1 MLTLIK
7 KNIDRFCVL
16 ICAYNEA
23 ENIGAVVRQAAQHCP
38 HVIVVDDGSA
48 DATAKA
54 AEAAGATVL
63 HLVKNQGKGRAM
75 NEGFRY
81 VRNQGFDAV
90 ITLDGDGRHNPDEIP
105 KFLAAYERTGFP
117 LLAGNRM
124 HHPKKLT
131 AGRRWVNRAMAAWL
145 CRISDVYIPDPPCGF
160 RFYRGDVLP
169 YIIAQDTR
177 YCAEFEMLLN
187 IAQRNIR
194 IDSVRITHMHGKIGA
209 KMVPVRDIMR
219 FFAVVHAHHRRQ
231 LHLPEISASDSP

>member
-1 MLTLIK
+1 MLTLTK
-7 KNIDRFCVL
+7 KKIDRYCVL
-16 ICAYNEA
+16 ICAFNE
-23 ENIGAVVRQAAQHCP
+23 GAGLGGVVAAAVQYCP
-38 HVIVVDDGSA
+38 HVIVVDDGST
-48 DATAKA
+48 DDTSEV

-63 HLVKNQGKGRAM
+63 RLVKNQGKSRAM

-90 ITLDGDGRHNPDEIP
+90 ITMDGDGRHDPAEIP
-105 KFLAAYERTGFP
+105 KFLDVYERTGFP

-124 HHPKKLT
+124 HHPGKLRF
-131 AGRRWVNRAMAAWL
+131 ARRWVNRAMAVWL

-169 YIIAQDTR
+169 FIIAQDTR

-194 IDSVRITHMHGKIGA
+194 MDSVRITHIHRKRGFTFI
-209 KMVPVRDIMR
+209 PVRDIVR
-219 FFAVVHAHHRRQ
+219 FVAVVIAHHRRIRHQ
-231 LHLPEISASDSP
+231 GRSAAEGV